1 MSSRRTRVGSSGGR
15 KSADMVHPSG
25 SSAGG
30 SGGFQQPGRDRE
42 ATVATDIDA
51 GGVQGVLAER
61 IEQSGTVLAVF
72 QSQLDARRM
81 RIGFAC
87 TVVQVHPAFLKGHV
101 VGFAR
106 SLADT
111 GHGANFDGIDGDFD
125 HDVPRLMLPRLGSDG
140 IMLTRGVTM
149 EYGIALIDR
158 AGKMCGSFYKL
169 HKETGYPQSHISE
182 IRSGKRALPL
192 EWVPVLAEIA
202 GEDPRDALARV
213 MAERLPEGS
222 RARAILGGVRAAGVV
237 ALLLLC
243 VVCLTLLPS
252 TGYARTTQKV
262 DFVYIVEYW
271 RCIASRNTCYCRPNG
286 ISVTT

>member
-1 MSSRRTRVGSSGGR
+1 
-15 KSADMVHPSG
+15 
-25 SSAGG
+25 
-30 SGGFQQPGRDRE
+30 
-42 ATVATDIDA
+42 
-51 GGVQGVLAER
+51 
-61 IEQSGTVLAVF
+61 
-72 QSQLDARRM
+72 
-81 RIGFAC
+81 
-87 TVVQVHPAFLKGHV
+87 
-101 VGFAR
+101 
-106 SLADT
+106 
-111 GHGANFDGIDGDFD
+111 
-125 HDVPRLMLPRLGSDG
+125 
-140 IMLTRGVTM
+140 M

-222 RARAILGGVRAAGVV
+222 RARAILGGGRAAGVV

-262 DFVYIVEYW
+262 DFVYIVECG
-271 RCIASRNTCYCRPNG
+271 RRVLALAIATVLRFLRADPFPPKPCGFLREPFAPPEASHLR
-286 ISVTT
+286 